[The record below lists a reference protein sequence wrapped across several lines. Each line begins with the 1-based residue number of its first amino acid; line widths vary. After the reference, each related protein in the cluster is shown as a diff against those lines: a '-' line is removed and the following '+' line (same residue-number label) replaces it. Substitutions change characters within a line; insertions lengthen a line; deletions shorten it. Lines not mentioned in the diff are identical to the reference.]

1 MSDGLVR
8 CCRVR
13 APPGV
18 CGARRLSLSSL
29 YKLRIRTEW
38 LQYDSERG
46 GYPLSFSDTVGVRIG
61 DPVHASFANYQ
72 LTFTN
77 IGAYNFIALPDRQVA
92 QDFAARY
99 GFDTHADTAA
109 NVILEVVFRLVD
121 APPGADSQ
129 TAVIRARI
137 LAGRIVSSQG
147 QLIQAFPS
155 DQVVLSAATVP
166 GAALGPHLDTVKAD
180 TIQNIRIGMPQADAA
195 ARARVA
201 HPDAACDNAADYDA
215 YFDGIQGSATA

>member
-1 MSDGLVR
+1 MAEFEHRQAFAAPAACRCPPSTSFASAPNGCSTTANAADTRCPFPTPSASGL
-8 CCRVR
+8 
-13 APPGV
+13 A
-18 CGARRLSLSSL
+18 
-29 YKLRIRTEW
+29 T
-38 LQYDSERG
+38 
-46 GYPLSFSDTVGVRIG
+46 
-61 DPVHASFANYQ
+61 PVHASFANNQ

-155 DQVVLSAATVP
+155 NQVALSAATVP

-201 HPDAACDNAADYDA
+201 HPDAACDNAANYDA
-215 YFDGIQGSATA
+215 YFNGIQGSATA